1 MKKLNK
7 KKNIHLSCSYLLRT
21 SRNWIPGTS
30 PRMTQYQQGRSMV
43 EMLGVLAIIGV
54 LSVGGVAMYTNA
66 MNKYRANDILN
77 EASKRAVMVAGQLLT
92 NPSATTMPLSQFG
105 SNTVAGATFKNDAA
119 ISNGKITLTFETAPD
134 EAICNQMIAATGT
147 NSAMQVPT
155 GCGTI
160 TFNTDMSKGD
170 TSSGGSEGNTTCP
183 AGTADTG
190 AGGYAATLSDGTMC
204 YCETSGTTY
213 QSGSCQTKPESC
225 TSYADCDK
233 GEYCQFSPNSC
244 ETAPTSGTC
253 QPVSAGNLYSIGTN
267 YKASDY
273 GDGCSPDWWTTKDI
287 CASLGMH
294 MPSLTEVGCEDY
306 KNSTCPTTG
315 TVYGQLKNDA
325 DNPLS
330 YGFWTTDMYD
340 SCGAWYVYGGAIGIV
355 ASNGRNGSIDFLC
368 VR

>member
-1 MKKLNK
+1 
-7 KKNIHLSCSYLLRT
+7 
-21 SRNWIPGTS
+21 
-30 PRMTQYQQGRSMV
+30 MTQYQQGRSMV
-43 EMLGVLAIIGV
+43 EMLGVLAVMGV

-66 MNKYRANDILN
+66 MNKYRANEILN

-92 NPSATTMPLSQFG
+92 NPNATTMSLAQFG
-105 SNTVAGATFKNDAA
+105 SNTVAGGTFGKNAT
-119 ISNGKITLTFETAPD
+119 ISNGKITLTVSGVDTAV
-134 EAICNQMIAATGT
+134 CNQMIAATGT
-147 NSAMQVPT
+147 NSAMQVAS

-213 QSGSCQTKPESC
+213 QSGSCQTKPESS

-244 ETAPTSGTC
+244 ETASTSGTC
-253 QPVSAGNLYSIGTN
+253 QPVSACNLYSIGTN

-306 KNSTCPTTG
+306 KNSTCPTTN
-315 TVYGQLKNDA
+315 TVYGTLKSGG
-325 DNPLS
+325 LQ
-330 YGFWTTDMYD
+330 YGFWTMDMYN
-340 SCGAWYVYGGAIGIV
+340 SCSAWYVYDDDNGDV
-355 ASNGRNGSIDFLC
+355 DHVSTNGRDYGSLDFLC